1 MKATATVTAY
11 RLEAIL
17 VELHKRTG
25 LRADWKRLFKARTSQ
40 IGGARGVSNNSKPS
54 TRTER
59 APPTVTP
66 EGPLLRQFNYQGIP

>member
-1 MKATATVTAY
+1 MKAVAAVTAY

-25 LRADWKRLFKARTSQ
+25 LRADWRRLFKTRTSQ
-40 IGGARGVSNNSKPS
+40 IVGARGVANNSKAS

-59 APPTVTP
+59 AS
-66 EGPLLRQFNYQGIP
+66 PL